1 MKDTWF
7 IFDTNGKFLFKTT
20 NKNRANINRIST
32 NFNAKYIIKNPVGY
46 DENKEQHISYNILS
60 NIVIFTESTS
70 FEHMN
75 STIEL
80 VEEPEI
86 VDYKEIV
93 TDLKNAMDQISSLQ
107 NTIAILS
114 DYLDSNVETLN
125 SRIDIT
131 NSTIDI
137 LSDKVDSNTNIIDT
151 VFTNIT

>member
-60 NIVIFTESTS
+60 NIVIFTENTS
-70 FEHMN
+70 F
-75 STIEL
+75 EL

-114 DYLDSNVETLN
+114 DYLDSNVSTLN

-137 LSDKVDSNTNIIDT
+137 LSDKLDSNTNTIDT

>member
-60 NIVIFTESTS
+60 NIVIFTENTS
-70 FEHMN
+70 F
-75 STIEL
+75 EL

-114 DYLDSNVETLN
+114 DYLDSNVSTLN

-137 LSDKVDSNTNIIDT
+137 LSDKLDSNTNIIDT